1 MTIAASRR
9 VSRAYNVPAISSGVG
24 SRGGAEN
31 LATET
36 APGTVIADRYELV
49 QRLGHGGMGEVWQ
62 ARDLSLN
69 VDVAIKSIRMKTQ
82 DTTEPR
88 RSVLAYARKEAQHAA
103 ALRDHP
109 NIVAVHDVVEHEG
122 LPWTVMRLVRGRSV
136 AELLTDEP
144 DGLTIET
151 LENIAR
157 GVLAALAAAHE
168 AGITHRDIKPAN
180 IMVTESG
187 DILVTDFGIAKHQAD
202 TKITTTGAVVGT
214 AAYVAPERLK
224 GVESPAGDL
233 WSLGVTLYHAATG
246 VSPFDRNTILSTIHA
261 ITHEEPTEPEPAG
274 PLAPA
279 IMALLDK
286 DPKTRPGIDAVL
298 RMLDGT
304 PAPGKTKLLTT
315 TQTRPRPPWL
325 QPALSLIGVAAAGL
339 LAFAIATQ
347 FRGQDHPPEKAAPP
361 PASTADTTASL
372 PTPSPTPTPSAS
384 TSLTPGP
391 DASACTAAVNTAGN
405 ALQLSGIALS
415 DTNRSKADRA
425 HDGSAAL
432 RDGADQI
439 SELADHAT
447 VPAVK
452 AKLRNLAADLRTQAA
467 GLDAQLPGIQDG
479 RLINTKATDLAM
491 KQMRKDAGDLK
502 GLCWK

>member
-1 MTIAASRR
+1 M
-9 VSRAYNVPAISSGVG
+9 
-24 SRGGAEN
+24 
-31 LATET
+31 ATET

-49 QRLGHGGMGEVWQ
+49 ERLGRGGMGEVWQ

-69 VDVAIKSIRMKTQ
+69 VDVAVKSIRMNVQ
-82 DTTEPR
+82 DATEPR
-88 RSVLAYARKEAQHAA
+88 RSVLVYARKEAQYAA

-136 AELLTDEP
+136 AELLAAEP
-144 DGLTIET
+144 DGLAVE
-151 LENIAR
+151 LMENIAR

-168 AGITHRDIKPAN
+168 AGIAHRDIKPAN
-180 IMVTESG
+180 IMVSDGG
-187 DILVTDFGIAKHQAD
+187 DVLVTDFGIAKHQAD
-202 TKITTTGAVVGT
+202 TRITTTGAVVGT

-246 VSPFDRNTILSTIHA
+246 ISPFDRGTILSTIHA
-261 ITHEEPTEPEPAG
+261 VTHEEPAEPERAG
-274 PLAPA
+274 RLAPVV
-279 IMALLDK
+279 MALLDK
-286 DPKTRPGIDAVL
+286 SPEARPGIDAVL
-298 RMLDGT
+298 RMLDGA
-304 PAPGKTKLLTT
+304 PAPGKTKLLPTT
-315 TQTRPRPPWL
+315 ETGPRPPWL
-325 QPALSLIGVAAAGL
+325 RPVLSLIGVAAAGL
-339 LAFAIATQ
+339 LAFAIASQ
-347 FRGQDHPPEKAAPP
+347 FRGQDHPSDKAAPST
-361 PASTADTTASL
+361 ASTADSRTST

-384 TSLTPGP
+384 RSLTPGP

-415 DTNRSKADRA
+415 DTNRSKAARA

-439 SELADHAT
+439 SELANHAT

-452 AKLRNLAADLRTQAA
+452 AKLRNLAGDLNTQAA
-467 GLDAQLPGIQDG
+467 GLDAQLPGIEDG
-479 RLINTKATDLAM
+479 RLVNTKATDLAM
-491 KQMRKDAGDLK
+491 KQLKKDAGDLK